1 MTRITAA
8 GTAYELNGQGPAVVL
23 VHGMGMNRAMWQ
35 WLVPALTPQF
45 QVLSYDLLGHGE
57 SVEPAGR
64 PELRTFS
71 EQIVELLDH
80 SGLARAAVAGFSLGG
95 MIARRFALDHP
106 GRLSALAI
114 LHSAHD
120 RSPAERAAMGQ
131 RVEKVNQSGPAAMV
145 DGALLR
151 WFTEE
156 FRTRQPAMMALVR
169 GWMAANRKEV
179 YAPIYRVLAED
190 DAELA
195 EPIAEIR
202 CPTLV
207 MTGAEDL
214 GNSPDMTQRMAAAIP
229 GAKVAILP
237 GLRHMALAED
247 PTAFN
252 APLVSFLTEAM
263 NL

>member
-8 GTAYELNGQGPAVVL
+8 GTAYELHGQGPAVVL

-35 WLVPALTPQF
+35 WLVPALTPHF
-45 QVLSYDLLGHGE
+45 QVLSYDLFGHGE
-57 SVEPAGR
+57 SVEPTGR
-64 PELRTFS
+64 PDLRTFS
-71 EQIVELLDH
+71 TQIVELLDH
-80 SGLARAAVAGFSLGG
+80 CGLARAGVAGFSLGG
-95 MIARRFALDHP
+95 MIARRLALDHP
-106 GRLSALAI
+106 DRLTALAI

-120 RSPAERAAMGQ
+120 RSATERAAMGR
-131 RVEKVNQSGPAAMV
+131 RVKKVNQSGPAAMV
-145 DGALLR
+145 DEALLR
-151 WFTEE
+151 WFTED
-156 FRTRQPAMMALVR
+156 FRARQPETMALVR

-202 CPTLV
+202 CPTLA
-207 MTGAEDL
+207 MTGAEDF

-229 GAKVAILP
+229 GARAVILP

-252 APLVSFLTEAM
+252 DPLVSFLSDAM
-263 NL
+263 IS